1 MNIYFSGSIR
11 GGRDDAHIYKEIIL
25 YLRKFGR
32 VLTEHVGDESLKSTG
47 EISKNNQA
55 IHDRDLELLLDPG
68 DCLGAVPLAW
78 SSTGILG
85 YVLAFLGYE
94 LVWSPDGNSIAYE
107 NAESIIVID
116 SINGTEEDIFITG
129 VQGFQPNWSPN

>member
-55 IHDRDLELLLDPG
+55 IHDRDLELLLESDIIIAEVTNPS
-68 DCLGAVPLAW
+68 LGVGYEIAKAIEYKKKVFCIYRNLDNKPISAM
-78 SSTGILG
+78 ILG
-85 YVLAFLGYE
+85 SSDLICFEYSDLDSLKDY
-94 LVWSPDGNSIAYE
+94 L
-107 NAESIIVID
+107 ESNLNV
-116 SINGTEEDIFITG
+116 T
-129 VQGFQPNWSPN
+129 